1 MYWIILGVFILGVG
15 SGVVLARVGWGMSKP
30 NSDGEGE
37 ADMSLK
43 TNPFLDE
50 VDTEVADVLREEGAK
65 SVQDRI
71 EKRKDKILAKAKAEG
86 RITNDGVEDL
96 FCISD
101 RTAGNYLTQLVEE
114 GKLLKIGNTGR
125 GVYYEVV

>member
-15 SGVVLARVGWGMSKP
+15 SGVGLVRVGWVMGKP
-30 NSDGEGE
+30 NSGGEGE
-37 ADMSLK
+37 ADSLK
-43 TNPFLDE
+43 INPFLDE